1 MPVTYDLSGKTA
13 VVTGGA
19 KGIGRAIVDRLVKSG
34 AQVHIWDLNPI
45 KLNSVASTK
54 VDVTDRSQIAN
65 AIDGLVSRGSRI
77 DVLVNDAGY
86 LGKLK
91 AFDEHEPSDW
101 HQIIQVNLIGM
112 MQVTQLVLPHMRRW
126 GGGRI
131 VNMASLA
138 GKEGLA
144 KLAAYSAASAG
155 VISFTKALGRE
166 IADTN
171 IRVNCVAPGPIDTDM
186 IRDLGPEAVKGMIN
200 DSPLKRL
207 GKAEEVAHM
216 VVWLCSDASNFNTGA
231 VFDMSGGR
239 ARYYGRSMSAFGTK
253 RTIQL
258 RSRLSAIG
266 VTADIGRNWRR
277 MDRSRMT
284 RSGQWLC
291 TAARALMPVSA
302 PIKVLV

>member
-239 ARYYGRSMSAFGTK
+239 ARY
-253 RTIQL
+253 
-258 RSRLSAIG
+258 
-266 VTADIGRNWRR
+266 
-277 MDRSRMT
+277 
-284 RSGQWLC
+284 
-291 TAARALMPVSA
+291 
-302 PIKVLV
+302 

>member
-1 MPVTYDLSGKTA
+1 MLLKLWTLQWGNTNMPVTYDLSGKTA

-19 KGIGRAIVDRLVKSG
+19 KGIGKAIVEQLVGSG
-34 AQVHIWDLNPI
+34 ARVHVWDINPI
-45 KLNSVASTK
+45 ELNSVTFTK
-54 VDVTDRSQIAN
+54 VDVTERDQIAS
-65 AIDGLVSRGSRI
+65 AIDAMLRRGSRI
-77 DVLVNDAGY
+77 DILINDAGY
-86 LGKLK
+86 LGKLN
-91 AFDEHEPSDW
+91 AFDEHDPADW
-101 HQIIQVNLIGM
+101 HRIIQVNLVGM

-155 VISFTKALGRE
+155 VTSFTKALGRE

-186 IRDLGPEAVKGMIN
+186 IRDLGPDAVKGMIN
-200 DSPLKRL
+200 DSPMKRL

-216 VVWLCSDASNFNTGA
+216 VAWLCSDASDFNTGA

-239 ARYYGRSMSAFGTK
+239 ARY
-253 RTIQL
+253 
-258 RSRLSAIG
+258 
-266 VTADIGRNWRR
+266 
-277 MDRSRMT
+277 
-284 RSGQWLC
+284 
-291 TAARALMPVSA
+291 
-302 PIKVLV
+302 